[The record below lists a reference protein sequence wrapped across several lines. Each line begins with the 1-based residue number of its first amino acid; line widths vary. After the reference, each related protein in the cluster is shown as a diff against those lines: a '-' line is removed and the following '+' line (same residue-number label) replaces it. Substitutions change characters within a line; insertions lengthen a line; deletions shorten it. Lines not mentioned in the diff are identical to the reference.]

1 MVTDIREKYI
11 GVYIYIY
18 THTYIYVHIYH
29 IGERVNII

>member
-11 GVYIYIY
+11 GVYIY
-18 THTYIYVHIYH
+18 THIYIYVHVYH